1 MIGAVVWDMGGVFS
15 RYFTEVLLD
24 AGSQRGWPIDRIPLG
39 PNGPVPDPDYVRMT
53 EGLIEESAYLEVVR
67 GRLAAEGIRFD
78 PLRDIDWPNQQR
90 PETWE
95 AIKKI
100 HASSLVQMILTN
112 DASKWM
118 GERWWEK
125 WEPIRYFDALIDVA
139 TLGVR
144 KPHPNTYLA
153 AAEALS
159 MATEVC
165 IFIDDMV
172 VNCRGAEAVGMQ
184 SHLFSITKPEAS
196 IALLLE
202 RIGLREAHP
211 PVG

>member
-1 MIGAVVWDMGGVFS
+1 MISAVVWDMGGIIN

-24 AGSQRGWPIDRIPLG
+24 TGLEQGWPIDRIPLG
-39 PNGPVPDPDYVRMT
+39 PHGAMPDPEYEQMT
-53 EGLIEESAYLEVVR
+53 EGLIDESAYLRIVR
-67 GRLAAEGIRFD
+67 GRLEDEGIHFD

-90 PETWE
+90 PATWD

-100 HASSLVQMILTN
+100 HASPMMQMILTN

-118 GERWWEK
+118 GERWWER
-125 WEPIRYFDALIDVA
+125 WEPIRYFDAFIDVA

-153 AAEALS
+153 AAAALS
-159 MATEVC
+159 MAPEVC

-172 VNCRGAEAVGMQ
+172 VNCRGAEAVGMH
-184 SHLFSITKPEAS
+184 SHLFDITKPEMS

-202 RIGLREAHP
+202 RIGLQ
-211 PVG
+211 

>member
-1 MIGAVVWDMGGVFS
+1 MIRAVVWDMGGIIN

-24 AGSQRGWPIDRIPLG
+24 AGSERGWPIDRIPLG
-39 PNGPVPDPDYVRMT
+39 PHGAIPDPEYEQMT
-53 EGLIEESAYLEVVR
+53 EGLIDEFDYLRIVR
-67 GRLAAEGIRFD
+67 DRLEAEGIHFD

-90 PETWE
+90 PETWD

-153 AAEALS
+153 AAAALS
-159 MATEVC
+159 MAPEDC

-172 VNCRGAEAVGMQ
+172 VNCRGAEAVGMG
-184 SHLFSITKPEAS
+184 SHLFDITKTEAS
-196 IALLLE
+196 IASLLE
-202 RIGLREAHP
+202 RIGLQ
-211 PVG
+211 